1 MLVAVRARL
10 TVEHTGETPPS
21 PFTPPVTTSLIFARF
36 PLAIAMFLDM
46 SSTDVRLGQGYR
58 VLSRLVTDPEART
71 AGQDPWKADLHAW
84 RMLLLKISRAGESPR
99 AGVLRKRDEPLP
111 CETVPPGTVS
121 PSTTNVC
128 TARPENDRNV
138 ITSIA
143 NKGGT
148 SMFLTEEGAAT
159 SGKGDAVRVDGAV
172 TASRLTVRSQARL
185 LRGIRGSSASDVQL
199 GTPLVAARP
208 GFPPICAAAQAGR
221 VRMVALL
228 LASGAHPDTAVV
240 AGAAPSALHLAAA
253 GICYIFARCF
263 CQLVA
268 NAINSACRDE
278 LKHV

>member
-21 PFTPPVTTSLIFARF
+21 PFTPLVTASLIFARF
-36 PLAIAMFLDM
+36 PLAIAMLLCTLCVQDM
-46 SSTDVRLGQGYR
+46 SSTYVRLEQGYR
-58 VLSRLVTDPEART
+58 VLSRLVTDPGART
-71 AGQDPWKADLHAW
+71 AGQDPWKADWHAW
-84 RMLLLKISRAGESPR
+84 RMLLLEVSSAGESPR
-99 AGVLRKRDEPLP
+99 AGVLRKRDKPLP

-121 PSTTNVC
+121 PSTTHVC

-148 SMFLTEEGAAT
+148 SMFLTQEGAAT

-185 LRGIRGSSASDVQL
+185 LRGIRGSSASDVQS
-199 GTPLVAARP
+199 GAPLVAARP

-263 CQLVA
+263 CDQL
-268 NAINSACRDE
+268 STPR
-278 LKHV
+278 